1 MGVLLREERKIFM
14 DLLFNAAELVGT
26 IAFAVSGAML
36 AVNKRLDIFGILF
49 LGVVTALGG
58 GTVRDLLLGHTPPR
72 MFYNV
77 EFILVALLSAL
88 TVFLAVRLTHG
99 QGLWTGRAADNLLT
113 FSDALGLGIFAVVG
127 TQAGIADGFGD
138 NGVLCIFLGM
148 VTGVG
153 GGVLRDMMCADIPF
167 VLRKHVYAVAA
178 LLGAGIYY
186 WLNRLGVNGGAAS
199 LLGMA
204 ATVVVRVLAWHY
216 RWNLPKAQ
224 SPEEAK
230 SI

>member
-1 MGVLLREERKIFM
+1 M
-14 DLLFNAAELVGT
+14 DLLFNVTELIGT

-36 AVNKRLDIFGILF
+36 AVKKRLDIFGILF

-88 TVFLAVRLTHG
+88 AVFFVVRLTHG
-99 QGLWTGRAADNLLT
+99 RGLWAGPGADNLLT
-113 FSDALGLGIFAVVG
+113 FSDALGLGIFAVIG

-138 NGVLCIFLGM
+138 NAVLCIFLGM

-167 VLRKHVYAVAA
+167 VLRKHIYAVAA
-178 LLGAGIYY
+178 LLGAGTYY
-186 WLNRLGVNGGAAS
+186 WLERWGVNGGVAS
-199 LLGMA
+199 LLGMT
-204 ATVVVRVLAWHY
+204 ATVVMRVLAWHY
-216 RWNLPKAQ
+216 RWNLPKALTE
-224 SPEEAK
+224 EEAN

>member
-1 MGVLLREERKIFM
+1 M
-14 DLLFNAAELVGT
+14 DLLFGAAELLGT

-36 AVNKRLDIFGILF
+36 AVKKRLDIFGILF

-58 GTVRDLLLGHTPPR
+58 GTIRDLLLGHTPPR
-72 MFYNV
+72 MFYNI
-77 EFILVALLSAL
+77 EYILVALLSAL
-88 TVFLAVRLTHG
+88 TVFLVVRLTHG
-99 QGLWTGRAADNLLT
+99 RGLWSGVASDTLLT

-127 TQAGIADGFGD
+127 VQAGIAEGFGD
-138 NGVLCIFLGM
+138 NAVLCVFLGM
-148 VTGVG
+148 LTGVG

-167 VLRKHVYAVAA
+167 VLRKHIYAVAA

-186 WLNRLGVNGGAAS
+186 ALSRLAVDSTLAS
-199 LLGMA
+199 LLGMT

-216 RWNLPKAQ
+216 RWNLPKALSAQ
-224 SPEEAK
+224 EAK

>member
-1 MGVLLREERKIFM
+1 MN
-14 DLLFNAAELVGT
+14 LLFSVIELMGT

-36 AVNKRLDIFGILF
+36 AVKKRLDIFGILF

-77 EFILVALLSAL
+77 EYILVALLSAL
-88 TVFLAVRLTHG
+88 TVFFTVRLTHG
-99 QGLWTGRAADNLLT
+99 QGSWSGRAADTLLT

-127 TQAGIADGFGD
+127 TQAGISDGFGD
-138 NGVLCIFLGM
+138 NAVLCIFLGM

-153 GGVLRDMMCADIPF
+153 GGVLRDMMCTDIPF
-167 VLRKHVYAVAA
+167 VLRKHIYAVAA

-186 WLNRLGVNGGAAS
+186 CLTCLDVNSGIAS
-199 LLGMA
+199 LLGMT
-204 ATVVVRVLAWHY
+204 ATVVVRILAWHY
-216 RWNLPKAQ
+216 RWNLPRAQ
-224 SPEEAK
+224 SPEETK